1 MVACTAIFDLSL
13 VKLLS
18 SSELEQLQQA
28 YLGEIY
34 GIAFF
39 DYFIC
44 HYSANEKQLSI
55 FKKLHY
61 IEIIT
66 KAAIETELVEFLNI
80 DLSLTIEM
88 KLKGILDAKKWIT
101 KPWSSLIDTMV
112 DWVKPYQTQYHQQR
126 LSAEHNKTLFGYV
139 DAHETAI
146 FNFLLSEQKQESKAS
161 KVLDD
166 FINTALLESIK

>member
-1 MVACTAIFDLSL
+1 
-13 VKLLS
+13 
-18 SSELEQLQQA
+18 
-28 YLGEIY
+28 
-34 GIAFF
+34 
-39 DYFIC
+39 
-44 HYSANEKQLSI
+44 
-55 FKKLHY
+55 
-61 IEIIT
+61 
-66 KAAIETELVEFLNI
+66 
-80 DLSLTIEM
+80 
-88 KLKGILDAKKWIT
+88 
-101 KPWSSLIDTMV
+101 MV